1 MDTNCFLSARY
12 DVNHWQAAPHICRTL
27 CIGIGLGKSQVLF
40 ATLSSLKECLN
51 NFVNIIIN
59 YFKII
64 SYFKVN
70 VKKDSSLKLG
80 NAVENSFFLYLQVA
94 LEVGKIKAEGIGE
107 VQEYVDICDYA
118 VGLSRMIDGKV
129 LPSERK
135 MGLKC
140 SLFHL
145 PNADWLYYWGNALIY
160 KWRAR
165 NTCRSERATV
175 HDCTENVPGLT
186 FLMFLSFVETIV

>member
-1 MDTNCFLSARY
+1 M
-12 DVNHWQAAPHICRTL
+12 
-27 CIGIGLGKSQVLF
+27 LF

-59 YFKII
+59 YFKIT
-64 SYFKVN
+64 SCFKVN
-70 VKKDSSLKLG
+70 VKEDSSLKLG

-135 MGLKC
+135 MGVYKI
-140 SLFHL
+140 
-145 PNADWLYYWGNALIY
+145 NAVCFICPMQ
-160 KWRAR
+160 
-165 NTCRSERATV
+165 T
-175 HDCTENVPGLT
+175 DCTIGAVL
-186 FLMFLSFVETIV
+186 